1 MNFDPAIFKAYDVRG
16 TYPDQINGEIAHQ
29 FGRALAAFLRPAAVV
44 VGRDMRLSGAELFD
58 GLTRGLTESGVNVID
73 IGLCSTDA
81 LYFAVGKWGVPAG
94 VMITASHNPKEY
106 NGFKTCKAE
115 AVPLSASE
123 GLNLIRDLMQ
133 RGKFEPICSK
143 GKIVKREVAPEF
155 VRHVLSFID
164 VKKIKPFSIA
174 VDAGN
179 GMAGKLIPKLFKNL
193 PCKITPLY
201 FELDGSFPNHPA
213 SPIEP
218 ENTVELRKLVVQEGL
233 DLGAAFDGDAD
244 RMFLVDEKGRLL
256 GGDVVTGLVAKKL
269 LERSPGSSIVY
280 NLICSRLVLEV
291 IDKAGGKPIR
301 SRVGHAY
308 IKPLMKAKTAIFG
321 GEHSGHFYFRDN
333 WYADS
338 GVIALAVCLELL
350 SEANRPLSQLAK
362 EIDPYFRSGE
372 INFRAADQKKIIEKV
387 AQRFADGRAD
397 REDGLTVEYP
407 DWWFNLRPSNTEPL
421 LRLNVEA
428 SSAEQLREK
437 LGLLRR
443 EIEAA

>member
-1 MNFDPAIFKAYDVRG
+1 MNFDPSIFKAYDVRG
-16 TYPDQINGEIAHQ
+16 TYPDQINQEIAYQ
-29 FGRALAAFLRPAAVV
+29 FGRALAAFLRPPAAV
-44 VGRDMRLSGAELFD
+44 VGRDMRLSGSELFD
-58 GLTRGLTESGVNVID
+58 GLSRGLSDSGVNVID

-106 NGFKTCKAE
+106 NGFKTCRSE

-123 GLNLIRDLMQ
+123 GLNLIRDIMKS
-133 RGKFEPICSK
+133 GKFEPVRAK
-143 GKIVKREVAPEF
+143 GKIVQREVMPEF
-155 VRHVLSFID
+155 IQHILSFID
-164 VKKIKPFSIA
+164 PQKIKPFAIA

-179 GMAGKLIPKLFKNL
+179 GMAGKLIPELFKNL
-193 PCKITPLY
+193 PCKLTPLY

-218 ENTVELRKLVVQEGL
+218 ENTEELRRVVVEQKL
-233 DLGAAFDGDAD
+233 DLGVAFDGDAD
-244 RMFLVDEKGRLL
+244 RMFLVDGSGKLL

-269 LERSPGSSIVY
+269 LEKAPGEAVVY
-280 NLICSRLVLEV
+280 NLICSRLVPEA
-291 IDKAGGKPIR
+291 IENAGGKPIR

-308 IKPLMKAKTAIFG
+308 IKPLMKAENAIFG

-350 SEANRPLSQLAK
+350 SEAGKPLAELAK

-372 INFRAADQKKIIEKV
+372 INFR
-387 AQRFADGRAD
+387 
-397 REDGLTVEYP
+397 
-407 DWWFNLRPSNTEPL
+407 
-421 LRLNVEA
+421 
-428 SSAEQLREK
+428 
-437 LGLLRR
+437 
-443 EIEAA
+443 

>member
-1 MNFDPAIFKAYDVRG
+1 MNFDPGIFKAYDVRG
-16 TYPDQINGEIAHQ
+16 TYPDQINKEIAYQ
-29 FGRALAAFLRPAAVV
+29 FGRAFATFLRPPAAVV
-44 VGRDMRLSGAELFD
+44 GWDMRLSSPELFEGVSS
-58 GLTRGLTESGVNVID
+58 GLTDSGVNVID

-81 LYFAVGKWGVPAG
+81 LYFAAGKWGVPAG

-106 NGFKTCKAE
+106 NGFKTCRGE

-123 GLNLIRDLMQ
+123 GLNLIRDIM
-133 RGKFEPICSK
+133 RKGKYEPIRAK
-143 GKIVKREVAPEF
+143 GKIVRREVLPEF
-155 VRHVLSFID
+155 VQHVLSFID
-164 VKKIKPFSIA
+164 PKKLKPFHIA

-179 GMAGKLIPKLFKNL
+179 GMAGRLIPELFKNL
-193 PCKITPLY
+193 PCKLTPLY

-218 ENTVELRKLVVQEGL
+218 QNTEGLRKLVKQEGL

-244 RMFLVDEKGRLL
+244 RMFLVDETGKLL

-269 LERSPGSSIVY
+269 LEKAPGSAVVY
-280 NLICSRLVLEV
+280 NLICSHLVPET
-291 IDKAGGKPIR
+291 IKKAGGRPMR
-301 SRVGHAY
+301 SRVGHTY
-308 IKPLMKAKTAIFG
+308 IKPLMKAENAIFG

-338 GVIALAVCLELL
+338 GVIALVVCLELL
-350 SEANRPLSQLAK
+350 SEAGRPLSQMAK

-372 INFRAADQKKIIEKV
+372 INFRVSEQQKVIKKAAG
-387 AQRFADGRAD
+387 RFSDGKAD

-428 SSAEQLREK
+428 DSPELLQEK
-437 LGLLRR
+437 LSLLQM
-443 EIEAA
+443 EITS

>member
-1 MNFDPAIFKAYDVRG
+1 MDFDPAIFKAYDVRG
-16 TYPDQINGEIAHQ
+16 TYPGQINGDIAYE
-29 FGRALAAFLRPAAVV
+29 FARALAAFLRPPAVV
-44 VGRDMRLSGAELFD
+44 VGRDMRLSGDELLD
-58 GLTRGLTESGVNVID
+58 GLSRGLSDSGANVID

-81 LYFAVGKWGVPAG
+81 LYFAVGKWGAPAG

-106 NGFKTCKAE
+106 NGFKTCRAE

-123 GLNLIRDLMQ
+123 GLNLIRDLMK
-133 RGKFEPICSK
+133 RGKFEAVGVK
-143 GKIVKREVAPEF
+143 GKIVQREVLLEF
-155 VRHVLSFID
+155 VKHVLHFID
-164 VKKIKPFSIA
+164 PKKIKPFSIA

-179 GMAGKLIPKLFKNL
+179 GMAGKLMPELFKNL
-193 PCKITPLY
+193 PGKLIPLY

-218 ENTVELRKLVVQEGL
+218 ENTEELRRVVVEQQL
-233 DLGAAFDGDAD
+233 DLGVAFDGDAD
-244 RMFLVDEKGRLL
+244 RMFLVDGTGKLL

-269 LERSPGSSIVY
+269 LEKAPGSAVVY
-280 NLICSRLVLEV
+280 NLICSRLVPEA
-291 IDKAGGKPIR
+291 IAKAGGKPIR

-308 IKPLMKAKTAIFG
+308 IKPLMKAQNAIFG

-338 GVIALAVCLELL
+338 GVIALAVSLELL
-350 SEANRPLSQLAK
+350 SEAGKPLSELAR

-372 INFRAADQKKIIEKV
+372 INFRVSDQQGIIEKV
-387 AQRFADGRAD
+387 AGRFADGKAD
-397 REDGLTVEYP
+397 REDGLTVEFP

-428 SSAEQLREK
+428 ESEELLGEK
-437 LGLLRR
+437 LALLRR
-443 EIEAA
+443 EIASS

>member
-16 TYPDQINGEIAHQ
+16 TYPEQINGDIAYQ
-29 FGRALAAFLRPAAVV
+29 FARALAAFLRPPAVV

-58 GLTRGLTESGVNVID
+58 GLSRGLVDSGTNVID

-81 LYFAVGKWGVPAG
+81 LYFAVGKWGAPAG

-106 NGFKTCKAE
+106 NGFKTCQAE

-123 GLNLIRDLMQ
+123 GLNLIRDIMK
-133 RGKFEPICSK
+133 RGKFEPIRAK
-143 GKIVKREVAPEF
+143 GKLFGREVLPEF
-155 VRHVLSFID
+155 IQHILSFID
-164 VKKIKPFSIA
+164 PQKIKPFAIA

-179 GMAGKLIPKLFKNL
+179 GMAGKLIPELFKNL
-193 PCKITPLY
+193 PCKLAPLF

-218 ENTVELRKLVVQEGL
+218 ENTEELRRVVVEQNL
-233 DLGAAFDGDAD
+233 DLGVAFDGDAD
-244 RMFLVDEKGRLL
+244 RMFLVDGSGKLL

-269 LERSPGSSIVY
+269 LEKTPGTAVVY
-280 NLICSRLVLEV
+280 NLICSRLVPET
-291 IDKAGGKPIR
+291 ITKADGKPIR

-308 IKPLMKAKTAIFG
+308 IKPLMKAENAIFG

-338 GVIALAVCLELL
+338 GMIALVVCLELL
-350 SEANRPLSQLAK
+350 SEAGKPLAELAR

-372 INFRAADQKKIIEKV
+372 INFRVADQQKIIEK
-387 AQRFADGRAD
+387 AAGRFADGKAD
-397 REDGLTVEYP
+397 REDGLTVEYA

-428 SSAEQLREK
+428 NSEELLREK
-437 LGLLRR
+437 VALLRQ
-443 EIEAA
+443 EITS

>member
-1 MNFDPAIFKAYDVRG
+1 MNFDPGIFKAYDVRG
-16 TYPDQINGEIAHQ
+16 TYPEQINKEIAYQ
-29 FGRALAAFLRPAAVV
+29 FARTVAAFLRPPAVV
-44 VGRDMRLSGAELFD
+44 VGRDMRLSGPELFL
-58 GLTRGLTESGVNVID
+58 GLSNGLVDSGVNVID

-106 NGFKTCKAE
+106 NGFKTCKSE
-115 AVPLSASE
+115 AVPLSAAE
-123 GLNLIRDLMQ
+123 GLNLIRDIMQ
-133 RGKFEPICSK
+133 RGKFEPIRTK
-143 GKIVKREVAPEF
+143 GKIVQREVLPEF
-155 VRHVLSFID
+155 VQHVLSFVD
-164 VKKIKPFSIA
+164 LKKIKPFKIA

-179 GMAGKLIPKLFKNL
+179 GMAGKLVPELFKNL

-218 ENTVELRKLVVQEGL
+218 ENTEELRRIVAEQKL

-244 RMFLVDEKGRLL
+244 RMFLVDGSGKLL
-256 GGDVVTGLVAKKL
+256 GGDVVTGLVAKKM
-269 LERSPGSSIVY
+269 LEKAPGAAVVY
-280 NLICSRLVLEV
+280 NLICSRLVPETV
-291 IDKAGGKPIR
+291 KKAGGKPVR

-308 IKPLMKAKTAIFG
+308 IKPLMKAQNAIFG

-338 GVIALAVCLELL
+338 GVIALVVCLELL
-350 SEANRPLSQLAK
+350 SEAGWSLSDLAR

-372 INFRAADQKKIIEKV
+372 INFRVVEQKEIIEKV
-387 AQRFADGRAD
+387 AQSFADGKAD

-421 LRLNVEA
+421 LRLNVEGN
-428 SSAEQLREK
+428 SDELLQEK
-437 LGLLRR
+437 LALLQK
-443 EIEAA
+443 EITTA

>member
-1 MNFDPAIFKAYDVRG
+1 MNFDPGIFKAYDVRG
-16 TYPDQINGEIAHQ
+16 TYPDQINKEVAYQ
-29 FGRALAAFLRPAAVV
+29 FARALAAFLRPPAVV
-44 VGRDMRLSGAELFD
+44 VGRDMRQSSPELFD
-58 GLTRGLTESGVNVID
+58 GFFRGLVDSGVNVID

-106 NGFKTCKAE
+106 NGFKTCRAE
-115 AVPLSASE
+115 AVPLSAAE
-123 GLNLIRDLMQ
+123 GLTLIRDIMK
-133 RGKFEPICSK
+133 RGKFEPIRAK
-143 GKIVKREVAPEF
+143 GKIVRREVLPEF
-155 VRHVLSFID
+155 VQHVLSFID
-164 VKKIKPFSIA
+164 PKKIKPFKVA

-179 GMAGKLIPKLFKNL
+179 GMAGKLVPELFKNL
-193 PCKITPLY
+193 PCTITPLY

-218 ENTVELRKLVVQEGL
+218 ENTEELRRVVVEQGL
-233 DLGAAFDGDAD
+233 DLGVAFDGDAD
-244 RMFLVDEKGRLL
+244 RMFLVDETGKLL

-269 LERSPGSSIVY
+269 LEKAPGSAVVY
-280 NLICSRLVLEV
+280 NLICSRLVPET
-291 IDKAGGKPIR
+291 IKKAGGKPIR

-308 IKPLMKAKTAIFG
+308 IKPLMKAENAIFG

-338 GVIALAVCLELL
+338 GVIALVVCLELFA
-350 SEANRPLSQLAK
+350 EANRPLSELAR

-372 INFRAADQKKIIEKV
+372 INFRVTDQQQIIEKV
-387 AQRFADGRAD
+387 AERFADGRAD

-428 SSAEQLREK
+428 DSEELLREK
-437 LGLLRR
+437 LALLQV
-443 EIEAA
+443 EITA

>member
-16 TYPDQINGEIAHQ
+16 TYPDQINQEIAYQ

-44 VGRDMRLSGAELFD
+44 VGRDMRLSGTELFEGLSK
-58 GLTRGLTESGVNVID
+58 GLTDSDVNVID

-123 GLNLIRDLMQ
+123 GLNFIRDIMK
-133 RGKFEPICSK
+133 RGKFEPIRTK
-143 GKIVKREVAPEF
+143 GKLFGREVLPEF
-155 VRHVLSFID
+155 IQHILSFID
-164 VKKIKPFSIA
+164 PQKIKPFSIA

-179 GMAGKLIPKLFKNL
+179 GMAGKLIPELFKNL
-193 PCKITPLY
+193 PCKVTPLY

-218 ENTVELRKLVVQEGL
+218 ENTEELRRVVVEQNL
-233 DLGAAFDGDAD
+233 DLGVAFDGDAD
-244 RMFLVDEKGRLL
+244 RMFLVDGSGKLL
-256 GGDVVTGLVAKKL
+256 GGDVVTGLVVKKL
-269 LERSPGSSIVY
+269 LEKAPGGAVVY
-280 NLICSRLVLEV
+280 NLICSRLVPEA
-291 IDKAGGKPIR
+291 IKNAGGKPIR

-308 IKPLMKAKTAIFG
+308 IKPLMKAENAIFG

-338 GVIALAVCLELL
+338 GMIALVVCLELL
-350 SEANRPLSQLAK
+350 SEAGKALAELAR
-362 EIDPYFRSGE
+362 EIDPYLRSGE
-372 INFRAADQKKIIEKV
+372 INFRVADQQKIIEKV
-387 AQRFADGRAD
+387 AQQFSDGKADK
-397 REDGLTVEYP
+397 EDGLTVEYA

-428 SSAEQLREK
+428 ETDELLREK
-437 LGLLRR
+437 LGQLKSDIGLD
-443 EIEAA
+443 